1 MGEAARPSEPLK
13 SGRIAP
19 VNVPQN
25 PKNNL
30 RELLREGKATV
41 GTHVFTAWPGMM
53 EVIGSTGV
61 IDYVEFSS
69 TYAPFD
75 LYDLDNL
82 ALAAERHNMG
92 TMIKIDPEPRNF
104 LAQRSIIAGFGSML
118 FADLR
123 TVQEV
128 EEAVR
133 CVRAEPKGTMGCS
146 MGRIGG
152 YHFTLETGADKDFVK
167 YCDDL
172 VVAIMLEKKSLVD
185 KLEDVL
191 NLDGVDMVQYGPC
204 DYAMTAGVHGQY
216 THKKVLEVDRKIIKM
231 ALKYDKH
238 PRIELGGNAIE
249 KQMREYQGLGVTDF
263 AIGTDIGIVK
273 EWLMS
278 NGQAARKILHR
289 R

>member
-1 MGEAARPSEPLK
+1 MAGIPRNRLRKLLK
-13 SGRIAP
+13 D
-19 VNVPQN
+19 
-25 PKNNL
+25 
-30 RELLREGKATV
+30 GKPTI
-41 GTHVFTAWPGMM
+41 GTHVFSSWPGMM

-82 ALAAERHNMG
+82 ALAAERHGMG
-92 TMIKIDPEPRNF
+92 TMIKIDPEPRTF
-104 LAQRSIIAGFGSML
+104 LAQRSIIAGFESML

-123 TVQEV
+123 TISEV

-152 YHFTLETGADKDFVK
+152 YTFTLGGGADRSFIR

-185 KLEDVL
+185 RLEDVL
-191 NLDGVDMVQYGPC
+191 NIDGVDMVQYGPC
-204 DYAMTAGVHGQY
+204 DYAMTVGVHGKY
-216 THKKVLEVDRKIIKM
+216 THKKVVDADRKIIKM

-238 PRIELGGNAIE
+238 PRIEVGGPAID
-249 KQMREYQGLGVTDF
+249 KAMREYQKLGVRDF
-263 AIGTDIGIVK
+263 SIGTDVGIVK
-273 EWLMS
+273 DWLAS
-278 NGQAARKILHR
+278 NGRVAREILR